1 MTSPGR
7 IVGIVVGALAILGVG
22 VYGPAMMLGPLPG
35 VDVQLEPAA
44 AAASEVPALVL
55 PEAGASALAVLAD
68 DGTSE
73 TVAIAGETGAVPI
86 GGAAKLVTLL
96 VTLDSLPLPADGEG
110 PGIRIG
116 PEDYTDYLRYSGE
129 GSRVLQ
135 VSPGETWTERDVVR
149 AVLLASSNNHA
160 DTLVRWAFGGVAPYV
175 EAANAWLDEQGFTA
189 TRVDDA
195 TGLSGDNVGTADE
208 LARLAGLVLAD
219 PELAAMLDDP
229 EQAPLGARHVP
240 DVVDRAESGGV
251 RAITRSFTDQAALS
265 YVFTTELPAVDGA
278 DGGPTRITGAMLLMP
293 DYETLDPAVTAAVQ
307 SAIAASAPVA
317 VIEAG
322 TRYARVVAPWGDHAD
337 VIAATS
343 RTDAAWGNAFG
354 AASVDVDAFSTAPD
368 GREVGRV
375 TVATSTGELA
385 SPLMLSGAIRD
396 PGPVWRL
403 TNPAP
408 LIGAFLAGQDG

>member
-7 IVGIVVGALAILGVG
+7 IVGIVVGALAILVVG
-22 VYGPAMMLGPLPG
+22 VYGPAMLLGPLPE
-35 VDVQLEPAA
+35 VDVRLEPAA
-44 AAASEVPALVL
+44 TATSEVPALLL
-55 PEAGASALAVLAD
+55 PETGASALAVLAD
-68 DGTSE
+68 DGTAE
-73 TVAIAGETGAVPI
+73 TVAIAGETAAVPI

-96 VTLDSLPLPADGEG
+96 VTLDSLPLPAEG
-110 PGIRIG
+110 AGPDIPIG
-116 PEDYTDYLRYSGE
+116 PADYTDYLRYSGE

-135 VSPGETWTERDVVR
+135 VSPGETWSQRDVVR

-160 DTLVRWAFGGVAPYV
+160 DTLVRWAFGAVAQYV
-175 EAANAWLDEQGFTA
+175 DEANAWLEEHGFTA
-189 TRVDDA
+189 TRVGDA

-219 PELAAMLDDP
+219 PALAAMLDDP
-229 EQAPLGARHVP
+229 DETPSGARRVP
-240 DVVDRAESGGV
+240 DVVDRSESGGV

-265 YVFTTELPAVDGA
+265 YVLTTELPVTEGA
-278 DGGPTRITGAMLLMP
+278 EGGPTRITGAMLLMP
-293 DYETLDPAVTAAVQ
+293 DYETLDPAVTAAVE

-322 TRYARVVAPWGDHAD
+322 TRYARVIAPWGDRAD
-337 VIAATS
+337 VVASVS
-343 RTDAAWGNAFG
+343 RMDAAWGNAFG
-354 AASVDVDAFSTAPD
+354 EASVDVDAFSTAPD
-368 GREVGRV
+368 GRDVGRV

-385 SPLMLSGAIRD
+385 SPLMLSGDIRD